1 MDRGIFL
8 SASGL
13 KAVKAEFN
21 QWSSGNERNLQ
32 EKILESKEI
41 ILKSANANYDDLYLS
56 YYRINLHKIKTIKIT
71 GDASLLRSGANI
83 TAVLDVDFP
92 VPEEG
97 MPFEDSLIDE
107 FNIVKLKRFS
117 NALLE
122 LVPYKMSAKTFG
134 LGCVWFEYAVHT
146 PARLTPETGPVPFLE
161 QEVVKNSKEW
171 QEFKARFGV
180 VDLEINPQ

>member
-8 SASGL
+8 SATGL
-13 KAVKAEFN
+13 KAVRDEFS
-21 QWSSGNERNLQ
+21 QWSSGIESGI
-32 EKILESKEI
+32 EDKITTSKDI
-41 ILKSANANYDDLYLS
+41 ILKSTYASYDELYLS
-56 YYRINLHKIKTIKIT
+56 YYTINLHKVNSVKIT
-71 GDASLLRSGANI
+71 GDPSLLRSGANI

-92 VPEEG
+92 VSKSG
-97 MPFEDSLIDE
+97 MDFEDSLIDE
-107 FNIVKLKRFS
+107 FNIAKLKRFS

-146 PARLTPETGPVPFLE
+146 PAKLTPETGPVPFLD